1 MSDKNCLNKK
11 YHGCAVITPPDM
23 ACWTQLGHFWW
34 IFNPFRL
41 PILQDRERISAWQQD
56 VAGFFHVEFQSQH
69 VATFMPQPG
78 KWSGRS
84 DWNSEAC
91 SCKAKEKRRFFQCN
105 PYISL
110 KVYRATTCH
119 NPSKCYMMF
128 NWSHL
133 LKCFSDLFGKH
144 SGRWKCSMF
153 ASLLAL
159 SGMVWDSHWR
169 CRIRTLHPQTER
181 KTTERHGKKNT
192 AESRDRTLSWASD
205 AAGSVSWKGTKW
217 IFVNSGLEKSHVLH
231 VVQVLF
237 WMPTWHFLVSTS
249 LRHKLCKLFKAPD
262 VLSQSTKTLVR
273 VATS

>member
-1 MSDKNCLNKK
+1 MDVPYCNNMD
-11 YHGCAVITPPDM
+11 ITPPDM
-23 ACWTQLGHFWW
+23 TCWTQLGHFWW

-41 PILQDRERISAWQQD
+41 PILQDREWISAWQQD
-56 VAGFFHVEFQSQH
+56 VSGFFHVEFQSQH

-91 SCKAKEKRRFFQCN
+91 SCRLRKSDAFSNAIPTYPYKSTVPQRVTIRQSVTWCSTEVIFWNAFGIFLVNIAVDEDVRCLQVSWPCQVWFEIVIEDVVFVPCTHKQNEKRQN
-105 PYISL
+105 
-110 KVYRATTCH
+110 
-119 NPSKCYMMF
+119 
-128 NWSHL
+128 
-133 LKCFSDLFGKH
+133 D
-144 SGRWKCSMF
+144 
-153 ASLLAL
+153 
-159 SGMVWDSHWR
+159 
-169 CRIRTLHPQTER
+169 TE
-181 KTTERHGKKNT
+181 KNT
-192 AESRDRTLSWASD
+192 AEWRDRTLSWASD

-217 IFVNSGLEKSHVLH
+217 IFVNSGLEKRRVLH

>member
-1 MSDKNCLNKK
+1 
-11 YHGCAVITPPDM
+11 
-23 ACWTQLGHFWW
+23 
-34 IFNPFRL
+34 
-41 PILQDRERISAWQQD
+41 
-56 VAGFFHVEFQSQH
+56 
-69 VATFMPQPG
+69 MPQPG

-110 KVYRATTCH
+110 QVYRATTCH
-119 NPSKCYMMF
+119 TASKCYMMF

-133 LKCFSDLFGKH
+133 LKCFSDRFGKH
-144 SGRWKCSMF
+144 SGRWRCSMF

-181 KTTERHGKKNT
+181 KTTKRHGKKHSRMARQNFELSIGRCRQRILEGHEVDLRKFRPGK
-192 AESRDRTLSWASD
+192 ESCPSCRSGAFLD
-205 AAGSVSWKGTKW
+205 ANLTFSC
-217 IFVNSGLEKSHVLH
+217 
-231 VVQVLF
+231 
-237 WMPTWHFLVSTS
+237 STS
-249 LRHKLCKLFKAPD
+249 LRLKLCKLFKAPD

-273 VATS
+273 GVTS